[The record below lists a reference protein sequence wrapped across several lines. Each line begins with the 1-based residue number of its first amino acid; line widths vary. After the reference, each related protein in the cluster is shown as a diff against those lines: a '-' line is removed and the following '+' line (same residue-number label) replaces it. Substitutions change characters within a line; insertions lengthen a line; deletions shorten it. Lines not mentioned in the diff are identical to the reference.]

1 MIRPTLYIVF
11 YLQMSIMNG
20 LLIWTTSFEKY
31 IIVKSGKKYTI
42 QLLSKMDACHRRVT
56 MFDGRDIKK
65 NLTCMY

>member
-1 MIRPTLYIVF
+1 
-11 YLQMSIMNG
+11 MNG